1 MLLTHSFF
9 PLQVNLHEIISHPCV
24 RDKGFTANLLGT
36 IFMSESCWLILGMFA
51 HR

>member
-1 MLLTHSFF
+1 MLLKFSLF
-9 PLQVNLHEIISHPCV
+9 PLQLNLHEVISHMHM

-36 IFMSESCWLILGMFA
+36 IPMNESSWVMLGMSA